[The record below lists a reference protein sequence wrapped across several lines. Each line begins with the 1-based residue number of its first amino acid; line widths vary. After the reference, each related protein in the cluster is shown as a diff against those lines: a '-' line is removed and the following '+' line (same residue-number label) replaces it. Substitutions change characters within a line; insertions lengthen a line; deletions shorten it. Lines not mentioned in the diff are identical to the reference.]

1 MKYMGSKRKI
11 RKEIIDIMMSYR
23 LNNEP
28 FIDMFCGGCHVI
40 EMVDGIRL
48 ANDKNRYLIAMWS
61 GLLEDR
67 VRPYVIDKELYSR
80 ARNEYNKGINIEFDD
95 FLIGWIGFMGSYN
108 GRFFDGG
115 YSGHDVKGRDYISEN
130 IRNTE
135 SQISNLVGVI
145 FSSIDYYEYD
155 IMCCYDSPCIIYCD
169 IPYRGTKQY
178 SISSD
183 FDYDKFYNWCFVMR
197 EFGHTIFVSEY
208 SMPDGFECIW
218 SKEVTNSLNTTNTY
232 KPIEKLY
239 IVKGLLN
246 G

>member
-11 RKEIIDIMMSYR
+11 RKEIIDVMMSYR

-40 EMVDGIRL
+40 EMVDGIRI
-48 ANDKNRYLIAMWS
+48 ANDKNRYLIAMWE

-67 VRPYVIDKELYSR
+67 KRPYIIDKELYSR
-80 ARNEYNKGINIEFDD
+80 ARCEYNNGTNIEFDD

-115 YSGHDVKGRDYISEN
+115 YSGHDVNGRDYISEN

-135 SQISNLVGVI
+135 SQIHNLRGVM
-145 FSSIDYYEYD
+145 FNSLDYSELMLYK
-155 IMCCYDSPCIIYCD
+155 PCIIYCD
-169 IPYRGTKQY
+169 IPYRDTKQY
-178 SISSD
+178 SISKD
-183 FDYDKFYNWCFVMR
+183 FDYDKFYSWCFAMR
-197 EFGHTIFVSEY
+197 DFGHIVFVSEY
-208 SMPDGFECIW
+208 NMPDGFECVW
-218 SKEVTNSLNTTNTY
+218 SKEVTNSLNTTKTY

-239 IVKGLLN
+239 IVK
-246 G
+246 

>member
-11 RKEIIDIMMSYR
+11 RKEIIDVMMSYR

-28 FIDMFCGGCHVI
+28 FIDMFCGGCHVV
-40 EMVDGIRL
+40 EMVDGIRI
-48 ANDKNRYLIAMWS
+48 ANDKNRYLIAMWE

-67 VRPYVIDKELYSR
+67 KRPYIIDKELYSK

-115 YSGHDVKGRDYISEN
+115 YSGHDVNGRDYISEN

-135 SQISNLVGVI
+135 SQIHNLRGVL
-145 FSSIDYYEYD
+145 FSSLDYSELMLYE
-155 IMCCYDSPCIIYCD
+155 PCIIYCD
-169 IPYRGTKQY
+169 IPYRDTKQY
-178 SISSD
+178 SISKD
-183 FDYDKFYNWCFVMR
+183 FDYEKFYNWCFAMR
-197 EFGHTIFVSEY
+197 DFGHIVFVSEY
-208 SMPDGFECIW
+208 NMPDGFECVW
-218 SKEVTNSLNTTNTY
+218 SKEVTNSLNTTKTY

-239 IVKGLLN
+239 IVK
-246 G
+246 